1 MPQDKPK
8 KISRPDTPL
17 APTPV
22 VRYEN
27 SIKNPANREFVAEVA
42 FNKKSNGKV
51 TNRNMKKVTQEEFN
65 DRYGVK
71 KDSTAYLPVKK
82 K

>member
-8 KISRPDTPL
+8 KIARPDTPL

-51 TNRNMKKVTQEEFN
+51 TNRNMKKVTQDEFN
-65 DRYGVK
+65 SRYGVQ

>member
-1 MPQDKPK
+1 MPQDKGK

-51 TNRNMKKVTQEEFN
+51 TNRNMKKVTQDEFN

-71 KDSTAYLPVKK
+71 KDSIAYVPTKK

>member
-27 SIKNPANREFVAEVA
+27 SIKNPANKEFVAEVA
-42 FNKKSNGKV
+42 FNKSSKGKV
-51 TNRNMKKVTQEEFN
+51 TNKGMRKVTQDEFN
-65 DRYGVK
+65 DRYGVS

>member
-8 KISRPDTPL
+8 KIARPDTPL

-27 SIKNPANREFVAEVA
+27 SIKNPANKEFVAEVA
-42 FNKKSNGKV
+42 FNKNSKGRV
-51 TNRNMKKVTQEEFN
+51 TNRGMRKVTQDEFN
-65 DRYGVK
+65 DRYGVS